1 LTDPERDDDDG
12 PALRRCLELERARRR
27 AAEERLSEKSRELL
41 QTYESLQRAYEELDA
56 RVNERTR
63 ALQEA
68 NHLLQTEV
76 EERQKAEG
84 HLREARD
91 RAEVATDGLRF
102 ALDESERLRQ
112 AAEVAARTKAEFL
125 ANMSHEIRTPMNGIL
140 GMVQLLETTAL
151 SGLQHQYLET
161 VRTSADA
168 LLALINDILDLSKIE
183 AGGMEIEEIPF
194 DVRDTIENVGD
205 LLAMRAHEKN
215 VDLVVR
221 YGSGLPGVLRGDPDR
236 LRQILVNLLG
246 NAVKFTPA
254 GHVLLQAACERIE
267 EGRAHLALEVK
278 DTGIGIDADK
288 LEMIFEKFTQ
298 ADGSTTRLYGGT
310 GLGLSISRQLA
321 EMMGGTL
328 NAESRRGEGSTF
340 RLRIAL
346 PVLEPAPAAPPAPS
360 GGGRA
365 LLLDPSPLS
374 RGVLVELL
382 AQLGVAVDEA
392 ASVEEFRR
400 VLATAATP
408 SWRWILTEIADER
421 AASEIAASVRER
433 WGDAA
438 PTLIAVTR
446 LGSGADRL
454 QLLEHGFQ
462 GLVMKPVRPS
472 RLPNLLQKARG
483 GAVEIPRVGRRAGT
497 VKAVSHPAS
506 GSARQIRI
514 LVAEDNV
521 VNQRVA
527 QGILEKMGCRV
538 ELAADGR
545 EALARVA
552 ADRPDLVFMD
562 CQMPGMD
569 GYAAARAIR
578 LLDGPAR
585 EVPIVAMT
593 AHAMSGD
600 REKCL
605 AAGMNDYVAKPVR
618 IGAVREAIEK
628 WCPGDLRAAEL
639 SSPASP
645 GAGAA

>member
-1 LTDPERDDDDG
+1 MTDPHSDDDP
-12 PALRRCLELERARRR
+12 PALRRCLERERSQRR
-27 AAEERLSEKSRELL
+27 AAESRLSEKSRELL
-41 QTYESLQRAYEELDA
+41 DTYQSLQRADEELDA
-56 RVNERTR
+56 RVAERTR

-68 NHLLQTEV
+68 NLLLQSEV
-76 EERQKAEG
+76 AERQKAEG

-140 GMVQLLETTAL
+140 GMVQLLETTML
-151 SGLQHQYLET
+151 SGVQHQYLET

-194 DVRDTIENVGD
+194 DLVETIENVGD
-205 LLAMRAHEKN
+205 LLAMRAHEKD
-215 VDLVVR
+215 VDLIVR

-236 LRQILVNLLG
+236 LRQVLVNLLG

-254 GHVLLQAACERIE
+254 GHVLLQAACDRTE
-267 EGRAHLALEVK
+267 EGRAHLVLEVK

-310 GLGLSISRQLA
+310 GLGLSISRELA

-328 NAESRRGEGSTF
+328 TAESRRGEGSTF

-346 PVLEPAPAAPPAPS
+346 PIVEAAPAAVPTPHA
-360 GGGRA
+360 GGRA
-365 LLLDPSPLS
+365 LVLDPSPLS
-374 RGVLVELL
+374 RTVLAELL
-382 AQLGVAVDEA
+382 GQLGVAVDEA
-392 ASVEEFRR
+392 ASAEDLVRI
-400 VLATAATP
+400 LASAHTP
-408 SWRWILTEIADER
+408 AWRWILAEITDAN
-421 AASEIAASVRER
+421 AASEIAGSVRER
-433 WGDAA
+433 YGEIA

-462 GLVMKPVRPS
+462 GLIMKPVRPS
-472 RLPNLLQKARG
+472 RLPDLLEKARG
-483 GAVEIPRVGRRAGT
+483 GALEVPKVSRRPHPSTSLSRPPSGT
-497 VKAVSHPAS
+497 
-506 GSARQIRI
+506 ARQIRI

-527 QGILEKMGCRV
+527 QGMLEKMGCRV
-538 ELAADGR
+538 EIAGDGR

-552 ADRPDLVFMD
+552 AECPDLVFMD
-562 CQMPGMD
+562 CQMPVMD
-569 GYAAARAIR
+569 GYAAAREIR
-578 LLDGPAR
+578 RLQAPAR
-585 EVPIVAMT
+585 DVPIIAMT
-593 AHAMSGD
+593 AHAMAGD

-605 AAGMNDYVAKPVR
+605 EAGMSDYVAKPVR
-618 IGAVREAIEK
+618 IAAVREAIEK
-628 WCPGDLRAAEL
+628 WCGGDLRVPEL
-639 SSPASP
+639 SAPA
-645 GAGAA
+645 

>member
-1 LTDPERDDDDG
+1 LTEPDRDDD
-12 PALRRCLELERARRR
+12 PHALRRCLERERAQRR
-27 AAEERLSEKSRELL
+27 AAEAQLSHRSRELL
-41 QTYESLQRAYEELDA
+41 DTYQSLQRAYEELDA
-56 RVNERTR
+56 RVAERTR

-68 NHLLQTEV
+68 NLLLQSEI
-76 EERQKAEG
+76 EERHKAEDR
-84 HLREARD
+84 LREARD

-140 GMVQLLETTAL
+140 GMVQLLETTML
-151 SGLQHQYLET
+151 SGVQHQYLET

-183 AGGMEIEEIPF
+183 AGGMDIEEIPF
-194 DVRDTIENVGD
+194 DLVETVENVGD
-205 LLAMRAHEKN
+205 LLAMRAHEKG

-221 YGSGLPGVLRGDPDR
+221 YGPGLPGVLRGDPDR
-236 LRQILVNLLG
+236 LRQVLVNLLG

-254 GHVLLQAACERIE
+254 GHVLLSAACERIE
-267 EGRAHLALEVK
+267 DGRAHLVLEVK

-310 GLGLSISRQLA
+310 GLGLSISRELA

-328 NAESRRGEGSTF
+328 TAESRRGEGSTF

-346 PVLEPAPAAPPAPS
+346 PVVEAAPTAVPAS
-360 GGGRA
+360 YAGGRA
-365 LLLDPSPLS
+365 LVLDPSPLS
-374 RGVLVELL
+374 RCVLVELL
-382 AQLGVAVDEA
+382 GELGVAVDEA
-392 ASVEEFRR
+392 GSPEDLRPI
-400 VLATAATP
+400 LAAAQKP
-408 SWRWILTEIADER
+408 AWRWILAEIEDAHAAAEIA
-421 AASEIAASVRER
+421 SSVRER
-433 WGDAA
+433 YGELA

-462 GLVMKPVRPS
+462 GLVMKPIRPS
-472 RLPNLLQKARG
+472 RLPDQLEKARG
-483 GAVEIPRVGRRAGT
+483 GALEVPQVSRRPRAATSLRR
-497 VKAVSHPAS
+497 PP
-506 GSARQIRI
+506 SAAARPIRI
-514 LVAEDNV
+514 LVAEDNP

-527 QGILEKMGCRV
+527 QGILEKMGCLV
-538 ELAADGR
+538 EIAGDGR
-545 EALARVA
+545 EALARVS
-552 ADRPDLVFMD
+552 ADCPDLVFMD
-562 CQMPGMD
+562 CQMPAMD
-569 GYAAARAIR
+569 GYAAAREIR
-578 LLDGPAR
+578 RLEGPAGD
-585 EVPIVAMT
+585 VPIIAMT
-593 AHAMSGD
+593 AHAMAGD

-605 AAGMNDYVAKPVR
+605 EAGMSDYVAKPVR

-628 WCPGDLRAAEL
+628 WCGGGVRPSEL
-639 SSPASP
+639 SAPASP

>member
-1 LTDPERDDDDG
+1 LTDPHPGED
-12 PALRRCLELERARRR
+12 PVALRRCLERERAQRR
-27 AAEERLSEKSRELL
+27 AAETRLSEKSRELL
-41 QTYESLQRAYEELDA
+41 DTYQSLQHAYEELDA
-56 RVNERTR
+56 RVDERTR

-68 NHLLQTEV
+68 NLLLQSEV
-76 EERQKAEG
+76 AERQKAESR
-84 HLREARD
+84 LREARD
-91 RAEVATDGLRF
+91 CAEVATDGLRF

-140 GMVQLLETTAL
+140 GMVQLLETTVL
-151 SGLQHQYLET
+151 SGVQHQYLET

-194 DVRDTIENVGD
+194 DLVETIENVGD
-205 LLAMRAHEKN
+205 LLAMRAHEKD

-221 YGSGLPGVLRGDPDR
+221 YGPGLPGVLRGDPDR

-254 GHVLLQAACERIE
+254 GHVLLQAACDRTED
-267 EGRAHLALEVK
+267 GRAHLVLEVK
-278 DTGIGIDADK
+278 DTGIGVDADK
-288 LEMIFEKFTQ
+288 LELIFEKFTQ

-310 GLGLSISRQLA
+310 GLGLSISRELA

-328 NAESRRGEGSTF
+328 TAESRRGEGSTF

-346 PVLEPAPAAPPAPS
+346 PMIEAAPSPAPAPYA
-360 GGGRA
+360 GGRA
-365 LLLDPSPLS
+365 LVLDPSPLS
-374 RGVLVELL
+374 RAVLAELL
-382 AQLGVAVDEA
+382 GQLGVAVDEA
-392 ASVEEFRR
+392 ASAEDFARI
-400 VLATAATP
+400 LAEAQTP
-408 SWRWILTEIADER
+408 AWRWILAEIEDDR
-421 AASEIAASVRER
+421 AASEIAAWVRER
-433 WGDAA
+433 YGELA
-438 PTLIAVTR
+438 PRLIAVTR

-472 RLPNLLQKARG
+472 RLPDLLEKARG
-483 GAVEIPRVGRRAGT
+483 GALEVPKFSRRPRTSTSLGR
-497 VKAVSHPAS
+497 PPS
-506 GSARQIRI
+506 GAARQIRI
-514 LVAEDNV
+514 LVAEDNP

-538 ELAADGR
+538 EIAGDGR

-552 ADRPDLVFMD
+552 ADCPDVVFMD
-562 CQMPGMD
+562 CQMPVMD
-569 GYAAARAIR
+569 GYAAAREIR
-578 LLDGPAR
+578 RLEAPAR
-585 EVPIVAMT
+585 DVPIIAMT
-593 AHAMSGD
+593 AHAMAGD

-605 AAGMNDYVAKPVR
+605 EAGMSDYVAKPVR
-618 IGAVREAIEK
+618 IGAIREAIEK
-628 WCPGDLRAAEL
+628 WCGGDLCVPEL
-639 SSPASP
+639 SAPASP